1 VVGSGRRSGSGHDWA
16 ECGEKEE
23 GQACGEGSDDGARAF
38 VRVTCEGVTRGGDL
52 DSWHFNCQRGKWVG
66 DIDMM
71 FAAIRLSKRIGM
83 GGVGML
89 KEAVACVKI

>member
-1 VVGSGRRSGSGHDWA
+1 VYQEGRGSGLGG
-16 ECGEKEE
+16 GL
-23 GQACGEGSDDGARAF
+23 DDGARAF
-38 VRVTCEGVTRGGDL
+38 VVVTRGGGL
-52 DSWHFNCQRGKWVG
+52 DSWHFYCQRAKWVG

-71 FAAIRLSKRIGM
+71 FAAIRLSKSIGM

>member
-1 VVGSGRRSGSGHDWA
+1 
-16 ECGEKEE
+16 
-23 GQACGEGSDDGARAF
+23 
-38 VRVTCEGVTRGGDL
+38 
-52 DSWHFNCQRGKWVG
+52 
-66 DIDMM
+66 MM